1 VANLG
6 RAGTSSG
13 PKKMRRGRT
22 APTEMLSDQWRLLL
36 AIQGNT
42 RGLTVAQ
49 LREKT
54 GLARSTT
61 YRYLKFLQ
69 EAGVPL
75 AIETRN
81 GQARYRLLRASE
93 LPEMG
98 FSSLQIAALHL
109 ARQEL
114 EPLAGAALVSEL
126 DAFLERLRPTE
137 PQQNFRFAPRT
148 SGQPDVVKAVDQ
160 ALHYR
165 RRARIE
171 YRAASRNGAS
181 SVVHIEPLLLNVAE
195 GEPYLRAFCVER
207 GGERTYK
214 VARIARFELTNEPT
228 TYRPTQAPKETFA
241 HSVKAWSGEVELV
254 KVRLDPEVAWR
265 AREYPLIRDQVL
277 EPARDGTVVV
287 TARVAGIIEATQW
300 TLSWG
305 GAAEALEPPALREA
319 TRAALAKALQK
330 YDGPGPAKTGRRK
343 STGAET
349 RRLANGGTRGA

>member
-1 VANLG
+1 MANQG
-6 RAGTSSG
+6 RASASNG
-13 PKKMRRGRT
+13 PNKKRRGRT

-36 AIQGNT
+36 AIQGST
-42 RGLTVAQ
+42 RGLSVAQ
-49 LREKT
+49 LREKA

-75 AIETRN
+75 AVETSN
-81 GQARYRLLRASE
+81 GEARYRFLRASE

-126 DAFLERLRPTE
+126 DAFLEKLRPNE
-137 PQQNFRFAPRT
+137 PQQVFRFAPRN
-148 SGQPDVVKAVDQ
+148 SGQPDVLKAVDQ

-207 GGERTYK
+207 GAERTYK
-214 VARIARFELTNEPT
+214 VARIASFELTRERT
-228 TYRPTQAPKETFA
+228 TYRPARAPKETFA
-241 HSVKAWSGEVELV
+241 HSVKAWSGEVVNV
-254 KVRLDPEVAWR
+254 KIRLDPEVAWR
-265 AREYPLIRDQVL
+265 AREYPLIPDQAI
-277 EPARDGTVVV
+277 EPVQDGSVVI
-287 TARVAGIIEATQW
+287 AASVAGIIEATQW
-300 TLSWG
+300 ILSWG

-319 TRAALAKALQK
+319 TRAALAKALGK
-330 YDGPGPAKTGRRK
+330 YDGPGPAKAVRRK
-343 STGAET
+343 STQLQT
-349 RRLANGGTRGA
+349 RRLVNGGNRGA

>member
-1 VANLG
+1 MANLA
-6 RAGTSSG
+6 RAGTSNG
-13 PKKMRRGRT
+13 PRKRRRGRT
-22 APTEMLSDQWRLLL
+22 KPTETLSDQWRLLL
-36 AIQGNT
+36 AIQGNI
-42 RGLTVAQ
+42 RGLRVAQ
-49 LREKT
+49 LCEKT
-54 GLARSTT
+54 GLTRSTT
-61 YRYLKFLQ
+61 YRHLKFLQ

-75 AIETRN
+75 AVETNN
-81 GQARYRLLRASE
+81 GEARYRFLRASE

-126 DAFLERLRPTE
+126 DAFLEKFRPNE
-137 PQQNFRFAPRT
+137 PQQAFRFAPRNP
-148 SGQPDVVKAVDQ
+148 GQPDLLKAVDQ

-207 GGERTYK
+207 GAERTYK
-214 VARIARFELTNEPT
+214 VARIARFELTREPT
-228 TYRPTQAPKETFA
+228 TYRPAHAPQDTFA
-241 HSVKAWSGEVELV
+241 RSVKAWSGEVVTV
-254 KVRLDPEVAWR
+254 KVRLDPDVAWR
-265 AREYPLIRDQVL
+265 AREYPLIPDQAL
-277 EPARDGTVVV
+277 EPNKDGSVVV

-300 TLSWG
+300 ILSWG
-305 GAAEALEPPALREA
+305 GAAEALEPPALRES
-319 TRAALAKALQK
+319 TRAALVKALEK
-330 YDGPGPAKTGRRK
+330 YDGPGPAKATRKK
-343 STGAET
+343 STDYET